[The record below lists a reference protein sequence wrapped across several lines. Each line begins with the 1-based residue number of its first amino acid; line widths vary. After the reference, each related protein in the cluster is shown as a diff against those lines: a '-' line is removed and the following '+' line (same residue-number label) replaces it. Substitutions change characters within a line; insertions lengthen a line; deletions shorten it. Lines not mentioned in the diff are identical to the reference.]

1 MPPPQR
7 NPEPDTPTG
16 ALIDQLE
23 RAELIELLLGAAD
36 RHDDVERAVRLVVA
50 RRSGDLTEL
59 RTAVD
64 RDLRTRRFL
73 GYHESIEWA
82 RSTAPIVTELDTVA
96 VAAPSQ
102 ELVEL
107 LQRAVGHVVKVL
119 QTRADDSSGLIG
131 SVTQDLLAI
140 HAQACDAGVADPLK
154 LAKWM
159 VRFRFRDQDFFE
171 ADPVRY
177 AGALG
182 ERGLAAYRKAV
193 VQAGNA
199 DSFAA
204 RYAQQRLAVVDRDI
218 GRIVELL
225 GGDLTMG
232 HQFQAIAEAMIEIDR
247 ADLALSWATRGIE
260 ETAGWQTDRLYTLAC
275 RLHTEA
281 GAPTEALRLRRAHHE
296 RTPSTSTYSALRTAA
311 GACDAW
317 HLERDAARSVLERT
331 DLRGFVSALLDDGD
345 DEQAWEA
352 AGRAT
357 GGEIDLDLRL
367 RLAKQ
372 RAITDPADALA
383 VYIGAV
389 DEILVVTDRRA
400 YQRAVRI
407 LKEAR
412 TAAEGAGRTDAF
424 AAEINRL
431 RETHRRRPTFIAT
444 LERAKLTEDH

>member
-1 MPPPQR
+1 LTPAHSK
-7 NPEPDTPTG
+7 PEPDTPID
-16 ALIDQLE
+16 ALIGQLD
-23 RAELIELLLGAAD
+23 RAELIELVCAAAD
-36 RHDDVERAVRLVVA
+36 RHDDVERAVRLVAA
-50 RRSGDLTEL
+50 RRDGDLTQL
-59 RTAVD
+59 RIAVD
-64 RDLRTRRFL
+64 RGLRTRRFL
-73 GYHESIEWA
+73 GYHESVEWA
-82 RSTAPIVTELDTVA
+82 RSTHPIVAELGAVA
-96 VAAPSQ
+96 DAAPSQ
-102 ELVEL
+102 ELVDL
-107 LQRAVGHVVKVL
+107 LQRAIGHVVKVL

-131 SVTQDLLAI
+131 SVAHELLDI
-140 HAQACDAGVADPLK
+140 HARACDSGVADPLK

-182 ERGLAAYRKAV
+182 DRGLAAYRKAV
-193 VQAGNA
+193 AQAGSA

-204 RYAQQRLAVVDRDI
+204 RYAQERLAVLDRDS

-225 GGDLTMG
+225 GGDLTRG
-232 HQFQAIAEAMIEIDR
+232 HQFQAVAEAMIEIGRD
-247 ADLALSWATRGIE
+247 DLALSWALRGIE
-260 ETAGWQTDRLYTLAC
+260 ATAGWQTDRLYDLAC
-275 RLHTEA
+275 RLHNEA

-357 GGEIDLDLRL
+357 GDEIDLDLWL

-372 RAITDPADALA
+372 RAITDPADALV

-389 DEILVVTDRRA
+389 DEILLVTDRRA
-400 YQRAVRI
+400 YQHAVRI

-412 TAAEGAGRTDAF
+412 TAAEAAGQTDAF
-424 AAEINRL
+424 AAEIDRL

-444 LERAKLTEDH
+444 LERAKLTGPH